1 MPAGEVRQ
9 PAPDTASYDYMS
21 DLLRTPQAA
30 TTQHLSQPSR
40 LGRPGAIA
48 SILASNSLIQDSNTI
63 QQPATRPAEGNSMT
77 NDTAARVAARCMA
90 EVQPVTRREYL
101 ERRLE
106 RRQEW
111 AAPPAPADE
120 TTKDKGQSAT
130 APPTWA
136 AYVRVS
142 TETQAKKKDQN
153 GDVHGT
159 HENQVE
165 ALTAWARAAGVR
177 IELYQD
183 PGVTGKDGQNVRGPI
198 FQQMT
203 ADLTLKNLAG
213 VVVTAVDRLGRET
226 LDLLT
231 VYRQFRDLGKSLL
244 SLKEGD
250 QKLENDDALMRE
262 ILAVM
267 ASEERRRT
275 AKRMG
280 DGFRRKIA
288 QGWRPGR
295 KPKAINWKDA
305 QLLLDAGA
313 SVQVTARA
321 FGLSRTQLWRRM
333 QSQGLASKNTRPFG
347 KPKPAHKV

>member
-1 MPAGEVRQ
+1 
-9 PAPDTASYDYMS
+9 
-21 DLLRTPQAA
+21 
-30 TTQHLSQPSR
+30 
-40 LGRPGAIA
+40 
-48 SILASNSLIQDSNTI
+48 
-63 QQPATRPAEGNSMT
+63 MT
-77 NDTAARVAARCMA
+77 KLT
-90 EVQPVTRREYL
+90 
-101 ERRLE
+101 
-106 RRQEW
+106 
-111 AAPPAPADE
+111 APPAPADE
-120 TTKDKGQSAT
+120 TTKDKGQPAT
-130 APPTWA
+130 APQTWA

-203 ADLTLKNLAG
+203 ADLALKNLAG

-288 QGWRPGR
+288 QGWKPGR
-295 KPKAINWKDA
+295 EPKAINWKDA
-305 QLLLDAGA
+305 QRLLDAGA
-313 SVQVTARA
+313 SVAVCARA
-321 FGLSRTQLWRRM
+321 FGLTRTQFWRRM
-333 QSQGLASKNTRPFG
+333 QAQGVINPNSRPFG
-347 KPKPAHKV
+347 KSKAAERNES

>member
-1 MPAGEVRQ
+1 
-9 PAPDTASYDYMS
+9 
-21 DLLRTPQAA
+21 
-30 TTQHLSQPSR
+30 
-40 LGRPGAIA
+40 
-48 SILASNSLIQDSNTI
+48 
-63 QQPATRPAEGNSMT
+63 MT
-77 NDTAARVAARCMA
+77 KLT
-90 EVQPVTRREYL
+90 
-101 ERRLE
+101 
-106 RRQEW
+106 
-111 AAPPAPADE
+111 APPAPADE
-120 TTKDKGQSAT
+120 TTKDKGQPAT
-130 APPTWA
+130 APQTWA

-159 HENQVE
+159 HESQVE

-288 QGWRPGR
+288 QGWKPGR
-295 KPKAINWKDA
+295 EPKAINWKDA
-305 QLLLDAGA
+305 QRLLDAGA
-313 SVQVTARA
+313 SVAVCARA
-321 FGLSRTQLWRRM
+321 FGLTRTQFWRRM
-333 QSQGLASKNTRPFG
+333 QAQGVINPNSRPFG
-347 KPKPAHKV
+347 NPKQQKGMNHDDIRRNRPARGASASQRRLCRL